1 MSEAHSLLPAVWFA
15 ILGFILL
22 LYTMLDGF
30 DLGVGIVSLLV
41 KDDGTRGLL
50 MASLGSIW
58 DANETWLVLFGG
70 IIFGAFP
77 AVYGLVMS
85 ALYLPL
91 IAMLVGLIFRAV
103 SFEFREHSVGKK
115 PWGLAFGWG
124 SFLTAVSQGLAFGG
138 LLWGLDIAGGK
149 YQGGIFGWLSPF
161 SVVTGVAVVGGYVMF
176 GSTYIIMKT
185 QGEVARFARRAAGW
199 GAGVAALGAVIDTVL
214 AVEKYPF
221 LAAKWGTVPGSFLT
235 IVPFVLGVAAFGI
248 MLMAI
253 SKGRERL
260 PFVCALIFAF
270 FGYVALSANYFPI
283 IVPPSL
289 TVYDTSAQPLTLR
302 SMLIAVGAALP
313 ILLAYNVLQYW
324 IFRGKTTQ
332 SYHSEDG

>member
-1 MSEAHSLLPAVWFA
+1 MNAASPLLPAVWFA

-41 KDDGTRGLL
+41 RDDPTRGLL

-77 AVYGLVMS
+77 AVYGLVMT

-103 SFEFREHSVGKK
+103 SFEFREHSVRKK
-115 PWGLAFGWG
+115 PWGLAFGLG
-124 SFLTAVSQGLAFGG
+124 SLLTAVSQGLAFGG
-138 LLWGLDIAGGK
+138 LLWGLDIVEGK
-149 YQGGIFGWLSPF
+149 YQGGILDWLSPF
-161 SVVTGVAVVGGYVMF
+161 SVVTAAAVVGGYVMF

-185 QGEVARFARRAAGW
+185 RGEVARFARRTARW
-199 GAGVAALGAVIDTVL
+199 GAGVAAAGALIDTVM
-214 AVEKYPF
+214 AVAKYPF
-221 LAAKWGTVPGSFLT
+221 LMQKWGTVSGSFLT
-235 IVPFVLGVAAFGI
+235 IVPLALSLAAFGI
-248 MLMAI
+248 MLLAV
-253 SKGRERL
+253 SRGRERL

-270 FGYVALSANYFPI
+270 FGYVALSANYFPV
-283 IVPPSL
+283 IVPPAL
-289 TVYDTSAQPLTLR
+289 TVYETAAQPLTLR
-302 SMLIAVGAALP
+302 SMLIAVGVALP
-313 ILLAYNVLQYW
+313 ILLAYNILQYW
-324 IFRGKTTQ
+324 VFRGKTTHS
-332 SYHSEDG
+332 SYGGE